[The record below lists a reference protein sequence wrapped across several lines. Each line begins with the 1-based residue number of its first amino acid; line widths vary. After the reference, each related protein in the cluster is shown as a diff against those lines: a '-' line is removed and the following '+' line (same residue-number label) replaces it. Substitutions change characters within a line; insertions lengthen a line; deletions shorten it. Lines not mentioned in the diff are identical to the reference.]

1 MRGLTSLFGMGRGE
15 HPRQNHHKEFK
26 IQIANLK
33 LQVEFGICFLEFN
46 NIDISEV
53 VRKVSDKIKKIKA
66 YGQLVLL
73 GFDVTTF
80 TPVAYQR
87 HSL

>member
-1 MRGLTSLFGMGRGE
+1 MMKYFDVHLFCWSSVRYSMMSYWKMLESTHFLLTSKGY
-15 HPRQNHHKEFK
+15 KE
-26 IQIANLK
+26 
-33 LQVEFGICFLEFN
+33 
-46 NIDISEV
+46 
-53 VRKVSDKIKKIKA
+53 RKKIKA

>member
-1 MRGLTSLFGMGRGE
+1 MLECIHFLFTSKGY
-15 HPRQNHHKEFK
+15 KK
-26 IQIANLK
+26 K
-33 LQVEFGICFLEFN
+33 
-46 NIDISEV
+46 
-53 VRKVSDKIKKIKA
+53 KKIKA

>member
-1 MRGLTSLFGMGRGE
+1 MLVSI
-15 HPRQNHHKEFK
+15 QNLPAYAK
-26 IQIANLK
+26 ASADN
-33 LQVEFGICFLEFN
+33 
-46 NIDISEV
+46 
-53 VRKVSDKIKKIKA
+53 KKIKA

-73 GFDVTTF
+73 GFSVTTF

>member
-1 MRGLTSLFGMGRGE
+1 MGRGE
-15 HPRQNHHKEFK
+15 HPRQNHHKSLTGLTSPDTCYQDQEIRSYWEMLVS
-26 IQIANLK
+26 IQNLPA
-33 LQVEFGICFLEFN
+33 
-46 NIDISEV
+46 STEV
-53 VRKVSDKIKKIKA
+53 LADNKKIKA

-73 GFDVTTF
+73 GFSVTTF

>member
-1 MRGLTSLFGMGRGE
+1 MLEEEVSI
-15 HPRQNHHKEFK
+15 HSPS
-26 IQIANLK
+26 LK
-33 LQVEFGICFLEFN
+33 LG
-46 NIDISEV
+46 
-53 VRKVSDKIKKIKA
+53 RIKKIKA

-73 GFDVTTF
+73 GFAVTSF

>member
-1 MRGLTSLFGMGRGE
+1 MLDEYLKPSKAPPSEGFGE
-15 HPRQNHHKEFK
+15 
-26 IQIANLK
+26 AN
-33 LQVEFGICFLEFN
+33 
-46 NIDISEV
+46 
-53 VRKVSDKIKKIKA
+53 KIKA

-73 GFDVTTF
+73 GFSVTTF

>member
-1 MRGLTSLFGMGRGE
+1 MF
-15 HPRQNHHKEFK
+15 
-26 IQIANLK
+26 
-33 LQVEFGICFLEFN
+33 CYLEFN
-46 NIDISEV
+46 NVILGMLDEYLKPSKAPPLEGFGEA
-53 VRKVSDKIKKIKA
+53 KKIKA

-73 GFDVTTF
+73 SFSVTTF

>member
-1 MRGLTSLFGMGRGE
+1 MNSLNIQTSAGSTFVIRSYWEM
-15 HPRQNHHKEFK
+15 
-26 IQIANLK
+26 
-33 LQVEFGICFLEFN
+33 LE
-46 NIDISEV
+46 
-53 VRKVSDKIKKIKA
+53 KYPGKKKIKA

>member
-1 MRGLTSLFGMGRGE
+1 MLESIYFLFTSKGY
-15 HPRQNHHKEFK
+15 KE
-26 IQIANLK
+26 
-33 LQVEFGICFLEFN
+33 
-46 NIDISEV
+46 
-53 VRKVSDKIKKIKA
+53 RKKIKA

-87 HSL
+87 RSLRRPLKVNSS

>member
-1 MRGLTSLFGMGRGE
+1 MLSGRQGISRSGIKNSQLALLVHSGINDGPGLCA
-15 HPRQNHHKEFK
+15 PV
-26 IQIANLK
+26 LK
-33 LQVEFGICFLEFN
+33 N
-46 NIDISEV
+46 
-53 VRKVSDKIKKIKA
+53 KKKIKA

>member
-1 MRGLTSLFGMGRGE
+1 MLDEISFAIQAPPWRGWGGL
-15 HPRQNHHKEFK
+15 
-26 IQIANLK
+26 
-33 LQVEFGICFLEFN
+33 
-46 NIDISEV
+46 
-53 VRKVSDKIKKIKA
+53 KKIKA

-73 GFDVTTF
+73 SFSVTTF

>member
-1 MRGLTSLFGMGRGE
+1 MKYFDVHLFCWSSVQYSIMSYWKMLESIYFLFASKGY
-15 HPRQNHHKEFK
+15 KE
-26 IQIANLK
+26 
-33 LQVEFGICFLEFN
+33 
-46 NIDISEV
+46 
-53 VRKVSDKIKKIKA
+53 RKKIKA

>member
-1 MRGLTSLFGMGRGE
+1 MLGSIERLI
-15 HPRQNHHKEFK
+15 FK
-26 IQIANLK
+26 K
-33 LQVEFGICFLEFN
+33 
-46 NIDISEV
+46 IS
-53 VRKVSDKIKKIKA
+53 KKIKA

>member
-1 MRGLTSLFGMGRGE
+1 MLDEYLKPSKAPTVNVGVGE
-15 HPRQNHHKEFK
+15 
-26 IQIANLK
+26 AN
-33 LQVEFGICFLEFN
+33 
-46 NIDISEV
+46 
-53 VRKVSDKIKKIKA
+53 KIKA

-73 GFDVTTF
+73 GFSVTTF

>member
-1 MRGLTSLFGMGRGE
+1 MVIEQTIIIKNR
-15 HPRQNHHKEFK
+15 NCK
-26 IQIANLK
+26 
-33 LQVEFGICFLEFN
+33 
-46 NIDISEV
+46 
-53 VRKVSDKIKKIKA
+53 KKIKA

-87 HSL
+87 HSLLTTLKRKLILWKVSRLDAFSVYPVRT